1 MKNAAIYAGTFD
13 PITFGH
19 LDLIRRASG
28 IFDRLV
34 IAVLAAPTTKGT
46 MFDLETRLEMIRE
59 SVRDLPP
66 VEVESFDGLLV
77 GYARAKGVDV
87 IVRGLRAYSDFEF
100 EFQMALSNRKLDP
113 GIETIFLM
121 PNAEFS
127 YVSSS
132 IVREILVLGGDIG
145 SFVPP
150 AVIRIA
156 GRGA

>member
-34 IAVLAAPTTKGT
+34 IAALAAPTTKGT

-121 PNAEFS
+121 PNEEFS

-156 GRGA
+156 GCGA

>member
-1 MKNAAIYAGTFD
+1 MIGES
-13 PITFGH
+13 I
-19 LDLIRRASG
+19 S
-28 IFDRLV
+28 
-34 IAVLAAPTTKGT
+34 
-46 MFDLETRLEMIRE
+46 EMER
-59 SVRDLPP
+59 

-77 GYARAKGVDV
+77 DYARAKGIEV

-113 GIETIFLM
+113 GVETIFLM
-121 PNAEFS
+121 PNEEFS

-132 IVREILVLGGDIG
+132 IVREVMHLGGDIG

-150 AVIRIA
+150 AVVRIA

>member
-1 MKNAAIYAGTFD
+1 VKKAAIYAGTFD
-13 PITFGH
+13 PITLGH

-28 IFDRLV
+28 IFDRLIV
-34 IAVLAAPTTKGT
+34 AALGASSAKKTR
-46 MFDLETRLEMIRE
+46 FDTATRLEMIGE
-59 SVRDLPP
+59 SISEMER

-77 GYARAKGVDV
+77 DYARAKGIEV

-113 GIETIFLM
+113 GVETIFLM
-121 PNAEFS
+121 PNEEFS

-132 IVREILVLGGDIG
+132 IVREVMHLGGDIG

-150 AVIRIA
+150 AVVRIA

>member
-1 MKNAAIYAGTFD
+1 VKKAAIYAGTFD
-13 PITFGH
+13 PITLGH

-34 IAVLAAPTTKGT
+34 VAALGTPSAKKT
-46 MFDLETRLEMIRE
+46 MFDIATRLEMIRE
-59 SVRDLPP
+59 SISEMER

-77 GYARAKGVDV
+77 DYARSKGIEV
-87 IVRGLRAYSDFEF
+87 IVRGLRAYSDFDF

-113 GIETIFLM
+113 GVETIFLM
-121 PNAEFS
+121 PNEEFS

-132 IVREILVLGGDIG
+132 IVREIMHLGGDIG

-150 AVIRIA
+150 AVVRIA
-156 GRGA
+156 GHGA